1 MKKRIIAMLL
11 CVTMTIGL
19 FAGCG
24 NNQEEENG
32 TTQKEDGGQTEQDE
46 DAADMDGDITG
57 KTEFAN
63 DKLLNLDLSVI
74 EGYEES
80 AKNATGI
87 DVTIVTSPDVAAYK
101 TSIQQSIRE
110 ESAPGLFTWWGG
122 YQLETLVEAGLVE
135 DLTQVWEDYITP
147 AGVSADIAEAFTYDG
162 KIYASPYSIL
172 YNVILY
178 NKEVFENAGVSEEPQ
193 TFDEFLDA
201 CEKIKASGVTPIA
214 FKNDSWAGF
223 IWFQALIASYEPQ
236 LYQDLCDGTAKYT
249 DERVVEVMNIWQE
262 MIDKGYFTQPIAIA
276 DMEKMIANG
285 EIAMML
291 EPNREVSP
299 LVKDYGMVSGENLDS
314 FVLPSMNGGKKVI
327 FFETAPICVA
337 KASADKGSA
346 LKALEGWY
354 SKEHQNYIYQNI
366 GIANT
371 NTVDIT
377 DPVYAKTLDYGAQS
391 DEITLML
398 RFYENTPEDI
408 RDVVLNELMRFELG
422 DGTVEDVLETMENK
436 AQEYWA
442 EAE

>member
-1 MKKRIIAMLL
+1 
-11 CVTMTIGL
+11 
-19 FAGCG
+19 
-24 NNQEEENG
+24 
-32 TTQKEDGGQTEQDE
+32 
-46 DAADMDGDITG
+46 
-57 KTEFAN
+57 
-63 DKLLNLDLSVI
+63 
-74 EGYEES
+74 
-80 AKNATGI
+80 
-87 DVTIVTSPDVAAYK
+87 
-101 TSIQQSIRE
+101 
-110 ESAPGLFTWWGG
+110 
-122 YQLETLVEAGLVE
+122 
-135 DLTQVWEDYITP
+135 
-147 AGVSADIAEAFTYDG
+147 
-162 KIYASPYSIL
+162 
-172 YNVILY
+172 
-178 NKEVFENAGVSEEPQ
+178 
-193 TFDEFLDA
+193 
-201 CEKIKASGVTPIA
+201 
-214 FKNDSWAGF
+214 
-223 IWFQALIASYEPQ
+223 
-236 LYQDLCDGTAKYT
+236 
-249 DERVVEVMNIWQE
+249 
-262 MIDKGYFTQPIAIA
+262 
-276 DMEKMIANG
+276 
-285 EIAMML
+285 MML